1 MQTFLNGWAMRMS
14 ALVLAFAAC
23 VPAALA
29 SSDQESLAIGTW
41 YGEVS
46 TPGQPL
52 QRFLTSRAPN
62 GTFVLQTRLYDKGR
76 AISELR
82 NSGLWGISNGM
93 YFTFTTEVNGKQTDS
108 SRSEMTNP
116 YLVRSLNATSFE
128 YQHIPSKGIFR
139 VIRVDP
145 ATARLPD

>member
-1 MQTFLNGWAMRMS
+1 MQIFLNGWSMRML

-23 VPAALA
+23 VPAAAAL
-29 SSDQESLAIGTW
+29 SDQETLAIGTW

-46 TPGQPL
+46 NPGQPL
-52 QRFLTSRAPN
+52 QRFLTTRAPD

-93 YFTFTTEVNGKQTDS
+93 YFTFTTEVNGKQTETG
-108 SRSEMTNP
+108 RPEMSNP
-116 YLVRSLNATSFE
+116 YLVRNLNATSFE
-128 YQHIPSKGIFR
+128 YQHIPSKGVFR
-139 VIRVDP
+139 VVRVDP